1 MLGKDYGKSYEYE
14 CATVWTQ
21 LVNRPVGIVQ
31 YGIKYTMYIKN
42 AFAFVYGRKK
52 RTLESLQ
59 IICQIIKRKFL
70 TRISFATFFISHSQS
85 QRIPQS

>member
-1 MLGKDYGKSYEYE
+1 MPGKDYGKSYEYE

-31 YGIKYTMYIKN
+31 YGIQYTMYIHN

-59 IICQIIKRKFL
+59 IICQSIKRKKI
-70 TRISFATFFISHSQS
+70 TRKSCAK
-85 QRIPQS
+85 